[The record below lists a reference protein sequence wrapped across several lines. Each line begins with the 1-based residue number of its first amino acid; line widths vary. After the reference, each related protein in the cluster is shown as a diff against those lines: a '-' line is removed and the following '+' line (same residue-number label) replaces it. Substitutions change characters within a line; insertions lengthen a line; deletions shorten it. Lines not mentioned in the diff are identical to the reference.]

1 MLKMTVKLHD
11 SGEERVWYGTER
23 DLEER
28 LRHLFPDET
37 KDAHRFLAVVAA
49 VDDTGFAD
57 VEVEP
62 YREPPERNTLPA
74 GFATANQGDD
84 PWPREGD

>member
-1 MLKMTVKLHD
+1 MKTRL
-11 SGEERVWYGTER
+11 TEK

-28 LRHLFPDET
+28 LRHLFPWET
-37 KDAHRFLAVVAA
+37 EHAHRFLAVVAA
-49 VDDTGFAD
+49 VTEAGFAE

-62 YREPPERNTLPA
+62 YREPPERNVLPE

-84 PWPREGD
+84 PWVREGD